1 MLMLLISLLACADEN
16 RENDILALTG
26 DATSGEALYATC
38 SGCHGT
44 DGSGGDGGPDIQ
56 GEGGREALETIL
68 YGEDSM
74 PGYEGWTDQDLA
86 DVLAY
91 VETL

>member
-1 MLMLLISLLACADEN
+1 MLMLLISLLACAGET

-26 DATSGEALYATC
+26 DTTSGETLFAAC

-74 PGYEGWTDQDLA
+74 PGYEGWTDQELA

-91 VETL
+91 VESL